1 MTLSCFNF
9 LGITLTSRTPDI
21 RSSKPLNSSSS
32 VFLSFSVQLNGS
44 DIVTSEDPY
53 GMLAAYIYTIPP
65 PSTKGN
71 GKGKE
76 DDDNEDSPSVQAA
89 VVVAND
95 PASAQW
101 TVLYAVYRWT
111 TIYGTCSTTSPCLL
125 YSAFFATFVKP
136 TAVSAPKRRL
146 LQDWFIDAVKG
157 AVSGCKKCKYV
168 SGKYVCV
175 PC

>member
-1 MTLSCFNF
+1 M
-9 LGITLTSRTPDI
+9 
-21 RSSKPLNSSSS
+21 
-32 VFLSFSVQLNGS
+32 QLAGS

-71 GKGKE
+71 GKGKQEEE
-76 DDDNEDSPSVQAA
+76 DAPAVQAA

-95 PASAQW
+95 PASVQW

-111 TIYGTCSTTSPCLL
+111 TTYGTCSTTSPCLL

-136 TAVSAPKRRL
+136 TQSAAPKRRL
-146 LQDWFIDAVKG
+146 LDLDTIIDAVKG